1 MTHHLAITAGAVALL
16 TAVGTG
22 ASIHSAAAPASAIH
36 AADTGYVV
44 APTDSAAGAYLT
56 IVGGCNDCH
65 TPSWNENDGHT
76 PDADRLTGNPVGYRG
91 PWGTSY
97 AANLRVLPPRM
108 TEDRWVQVLTTADG
122 GHGDPP
128 MPWMNTRQM
137 SQRDLRNLYRYV
149 KSLGPKGERAP
160 RMVPPDSEPK
170 TPFILFVP
178 QQPGS
183 GIKITKDKP

>member
-1 MTHHLAITAGAVALL
+1 MSRHIATIAVVAAVFVAGGTA
-16 TAVGTG
+16 
-22 ASIHSAAAPASAIH
+22 ASSFAAARTPHRTAP
-36 AADTGYVV
+36 DTGYVV
-44 APTDSAAGAYLT
+44 AATDSAAGQYLT

-65 TPSWNENDGHT
+65 TPDWNAGDGRT
-76 PDADRLTGNPVGYRG
+76 AEADRLTGNPVGYRG

-128 MPWMNTRQM
+128 MPWMNTRMM

-160 RMVPPDSEPK
+160 RMVPPDSTPK
-170 TPFILFVP
+170 TPFILMVP

-183 GIKITKDKP
+183 GIKVTKDKP